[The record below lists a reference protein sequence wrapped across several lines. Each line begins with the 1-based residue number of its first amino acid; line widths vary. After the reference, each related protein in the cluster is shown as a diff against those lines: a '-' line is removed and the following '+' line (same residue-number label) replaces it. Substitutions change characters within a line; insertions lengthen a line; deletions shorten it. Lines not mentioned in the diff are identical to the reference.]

1 MQMTMEQE
9 TQTQTLQ
16 RKVAGFDKAILTY
29 RKLVKASANNEGVLS
44 KRKEEFIA
52 YVQRVVFKDGDDTT
66 VTPPDIHIQQKVVAR
81 MRDM

>member
-1 MQMTMEQE
+1 MQMIMEQE
-9 TQTQTLQ
+9 EQTQSLQ

-29 RKLVKASANNEGVLS
+29 RKLVKESTNRVGVLS

-52 YVQRVVFKDGDDTT
+52 YVQRVVFKNGDDTT
-66 VTPPDIHIQQKVVAR
+66 VTPPDLHVQQKVVAR